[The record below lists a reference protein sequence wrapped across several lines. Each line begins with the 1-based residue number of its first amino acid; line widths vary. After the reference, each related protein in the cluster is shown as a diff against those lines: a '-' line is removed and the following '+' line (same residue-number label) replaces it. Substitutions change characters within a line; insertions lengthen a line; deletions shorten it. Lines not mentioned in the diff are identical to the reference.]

1 MKRTLKLLD
10 SLTLKVEKLVNQH
23 EAFNQKKTEIIN
35 QVEDLRIT
43 LDNKEKENKQLKE
56 QIRMIGVSGSV
67 KSFNGSENARSKINE
82 LVREIDNCIELI
94 NK

>member
-1 MKRTLKLLD
+1 M
-10 SLTLKVEKLVNQH
+10 NQH
-23 EAFNQKKTEIIN
+23 EAFRQKETEIIN
-35 QVEDLRIT
+35 QVEDLKIK

-67 KSFNGSENARSKINE
+67 KNFKGSGNARSKINE
-82 LVREIDNCIELI
+82 LVREIDKCIELI